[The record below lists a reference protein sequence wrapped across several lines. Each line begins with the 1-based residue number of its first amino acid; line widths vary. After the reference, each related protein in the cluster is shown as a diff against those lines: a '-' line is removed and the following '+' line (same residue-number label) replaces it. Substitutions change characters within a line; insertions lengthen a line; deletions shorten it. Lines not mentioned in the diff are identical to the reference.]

1 MSWLMYDFH
10 YKLVKK
16 KFDAN
21 LLFTDIDNFTND
33 L

>member
-10 YKLVKK
+10 YKLVKR

-21 LLFTDIDNFTND
+21 LLFTDTDSLTYD

>member
-16 KFDAN
+16 KFDGN
-21 LLFTDIDNFTND
+21 LFFTDKDSLTYNF
-33 L
+33 